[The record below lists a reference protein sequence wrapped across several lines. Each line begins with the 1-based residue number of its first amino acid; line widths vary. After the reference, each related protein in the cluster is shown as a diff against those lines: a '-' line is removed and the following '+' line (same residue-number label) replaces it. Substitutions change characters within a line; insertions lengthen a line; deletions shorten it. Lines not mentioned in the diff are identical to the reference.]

1 MPGHDGGGPL
11 GAQGELVATDTLRRQ
26 GYRILERNYRCPLGE
41 LDVVARKG
49 KTLVFVEVKSGLD
62 ERIPP
67 RDRVDARK
75 KRKLSQVA
83 TFYLKEHGL
92 EGVSARFDVVEVSFP
107 VDGGTPRVELIPNAF
122 DLDGT

>member
-62 ERIPP
+62 ERILP

-83 TFYLKEHGL
+83 MFYLKEHGL